1 MEYNKTLVV
10 KDASI
15 NEFEKGIIGESIT
28 TYYDVQ
34 RGVVMGSKPSSGSIF
49 GKEFYYRKDLLSNFE
64 YVLLEIKDKAEKSGI
79 ELIST
84 FTYKVEPYD
93 DISVKLVLDKS
104 DSRRA

>member
-34 RGVVMGSKPSSGSIF
+34 RGVVMGSKPSSESIF